1 MFHEAELRELVEF
14 DGQGSPVVSL
24 YLNVDQRYR
33 TTDEY
38 KLALRGLLESETG
51 VDHADKERIER
62 FFDLE
67 YDRKARSVVC
77 FSCMRQDFW
86 RSYAFEVPMDDAI
99 MVDRRPLVRRLVE
112 LIDTYG
118 RLGVVA
124 VDKHGARFFSFHLGE
139 LEEASGMVG
148 EEVRRHKQ
156 GGWAAQRYQR
166 HEDEAALANLREVAE
181 QTDELRRQNQWQR
194 LVLAGTDANVAH
206 FRELLP
212 THLQQIVVGTISLE
226 LDANINIVRERAEAV
241 AVEARAGY
249 IQQLAEDLL
258 VAAGKG
264 NGAVV
269 GLAPTLEAV
278 QSGRIYQL
286 LFTENYEVG
295 ENVVRRCE
303 TCNYLTTENG
313 GSCPVCGG
321 VERPLPDAINT
332 LARRAIAQGANVVVL
347 PPTTPLASENYH
359 IGAFLRF

>member
-24 YLNVDQRYR
+24 YLDVDPRHR
-33 TTDEY
+33 TADEY
-38 KLALRGLLESETG
+38 KLVLRKLLDGG
-51 VDHADKERIER
+51 VDIDPADRERIER

-77 FSCMRQDFW
+77 FSCQPQRFW
-86 RSYAFEVPMDDAI
+86 RSYAFETPVEDAI

-112 LIDTYG
+112 MIDTYG
-118 RLGVVA
+118 HLGVVA

-156 GGWAAQRYQR
+156 GGRSAQRYQR
-166 HEDEAALANLREVAE
+166 HEDEAALANLREAAE
-181 QTDELRRQNQWQR
+181 HTDELRRQNHWQR

-206 FRELLP
+206 FRDLLP
-212 THLQQIVVGTISLE
+212 SHLQKIIVGDMPLE
-226 LDANINIVRERAEAV
+226 LDANINTVRERAEAV
-241 AVEARAGY
+241 ALQARAGY
-249 IQQLAEDLL
+249 IHHLAEDLL

-264 NGAVV
+264 NGGVV
-269 GLAPTLEAV
+269 GLTSTLDAV

-286 LFTENYEVG
+286 LFTENYEVD
-295 ENVVRRCE
+295 ENTVRRCQSCGFLSSE
-303 TCNYLTTENG
+303 AGE
-313 GSCPVCGG
+313 SCPVCGG
-321 VERPLPDAINT
+321 VRQPLPDAINT
-332 LARRAIAQGANVVVL
+332 LARRSIAQGANVIVL
-347 PPTTPLASENYH
+347 PISSALAREGHH